1 LVYFLYTDEYIN
13 DEISWNRLIS
23 DLPGSRNPKWEGGD
37 PLFHLAMLEVGQRH
51 CLPELQFRAYQS
63 FVLLFATQQKTQN
76 EAHRWRHI
84 NIFCIIDDT
93 DKETDEETEE
103 ETDEEIDE
111 VSGDR
116 VHAAIGTTLSDE
128 RLSELVSAVMA
139 DDSFSS
145 ITSIL
150 HLLVRVLLARKQ
162 WPRPP
167 SSVPDQSR
175 SEDFFRREKLPKTAL
190 SSLGYNMNISLRPIL
205 QREPD
210 RTHPLLHRHCC
221 RA

>member
-1 LVYFLYTDEYIN
+1 
-13 DEISWNRLIS
+13 
-23 DLPGSRNPKWEGGD
+23 
-37 PLFHLAMLEVGQRH
+37 MLEVGQRH

-84 NIFCIIDDT
+84 NTFCIIDDT

-162 WPRPP
+162 WPRAP
-167 SSVPDQSR
+167 SS
-175 SEDFFRREKLPKTAL
+175 
-190 SSLGYNMNISLRPIL
+190 IL
-205 QREPD
+205 D
-210 RTHPLLHRHCC
+210 NSYLLLHKLICFTRLKNDGKKCLECGTKIQRMSGCEHGWACDIQEC
-221 RA
+221 KSEWVAPTFCTVCLTFTESFYSPNGIGEGTGNTEGDATTPK